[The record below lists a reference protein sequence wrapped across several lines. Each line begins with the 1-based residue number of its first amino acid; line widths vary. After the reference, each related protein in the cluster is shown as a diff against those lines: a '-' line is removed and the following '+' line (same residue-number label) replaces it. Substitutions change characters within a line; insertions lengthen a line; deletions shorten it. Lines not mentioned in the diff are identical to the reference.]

1 MAVSLAVVKRVAAR
15 LEAMLVVDEASVA
28 ARRLAAFRD
37 AGVPL
42 PRPSPTHVDTPV
54 GTRYLIDAEMQ
65 KALSTFVRRS
75 CLSFEETVRLWR
87 GQHAAD
93 ARPNKALRGHH
104 LAWLPH
110 GYDKQALLLK
120 VIADG
125 VCHNFREGS
134 TIPRQLSRNHKSANT
149 LENALCRSIREG
161 QDAGTYL
168 VVDIDVAERWSVLS
182 YSPFGCVP
190 KADTDPAL
198 EARVIHDLSFPV
210 SASVN
215 DRSDPD
221 ELPQLIYE
229 HIGAI
234 ARRIE
239 ISSSALRL
247 RQSS

>member
-104 LAWLPH
+104 LAWLPTATTSKLS
-110 GYDKQALLLK
+110 YSRSLPTASVITSVK
-120 VIADG
+120 VQPYHVSYRETTSRRTRSRTRSVG
-125 VCHNFREGS
+125 VFAKAKTQGPIWSWILMWPSAGAYCLTARS
-134 TIPRQLSRNHKSANT
+134 DASQRRTRTQLSRQESSTTCHFQSAH
-149 LENALCRSIREG
+149 R
-161 QDAGTYL
+161 
-168 VVDIDVAERWSVLS
+168 
-182 YSPFGCVP
+182 
-190 KADTDPAL
+190 
-198 EARVIHDLSFPV
+198 
-210 SASVN
+210 
-215 DRSDPD
+215 
-221 ELPQLIYE
+221 
-229 HIGAI
+229 
-234 ARRIE
+234 
-239 ISSSALRL
+239 
-247 RQSS
+247 